1 MENATAKNYIKIMFV
16 LFLEGFV
23 SLSFQMLYIRQL
35 TPFVGNSVEVVSW
48 IVGIFL
54 IALAIGYKKGG
65 DIDVKKEDVT
75 EKLIFNLFLAII
87 IGGIGLSFLFLELY
101 FLSGLFS
108 NYNLMILYCILII
121 FPTTY
126 FLGQTLPLIT
136 NIMEGEK
143 VSEISGNVLFLSTI
157 GSFLGAI
164 ITTNILLKF
173 FGVSI
178 TIFINILMLS
188 FLIIFLEFYKKDK
201 KITIKMLKISVIL
214 CLIYSVNIPIER
226 ENFQKTNQYAN
237 YKIINNGEKK
247 IFSSNK
253 SYSSILENDNK
264 YGYIKFLEKV
274 IFDDLKV
281 RDSNILVIGAG
292 GFLFSRNLEYTNNK
306 FTYVDIDP
314 EIKEIAEQYFLNGSI
329 NGNFIPLDGRNFI
342 NQTKDKYGV
351 IFIDAYSSRL
361 SMPEHLLTKEF
372 FQSVKNKLEDG
383 GILIINAIYKTKFN
397 DKFSI
402 KLNKTIKNVFNNCYV
417 YPMNAASEI
426 TNVEYICFKE
436 KEEKEY
442 TDNLN
447 NSNSDFYNLLK

>member
-1 MENATAKNYIKIMFV
+1 MENDNAKNYIKIMFV

-48 IVGIFL
+48 IVGVFL
-54 IALAIGYKKGG
+54 IALAVGYKKGG
-65 DIDVKKEDVT
+65 NIDVEKKDVT
-75 EKLIFNLFLAII
+75 IKLIFNLFSAII
-87 IGGIGLSFLFLELY
+87 IAGMGLSFLFLELY
-101 FLSGLFS
+101 FSSGLFS
-108 NYNLMILYCILII
+108 NYVLMILYCIIII

-136 NIMEGEK
+136 NIMKGNK

-164 ITTNILLKF
+164 VTTNILLKF
-173 FGVSI
+173 FGVSM

-188 FLIIFLEFYKKDK
+188 CLIIFLEFSKKDK
-201 KITIKMLKISVIL
+201 KLKTQTLTISAIL
-214 CLIYSVNIPIER
+214 FFIYAINIPIEK

-253 SYSSILENDNK
+253 SYSSILEKENK
-264 YGYIKFLEKV
+264 YGYIKFLEKI
-274 IFDDLKV
+274 IFDDFKV
-281 RDSNILVIGAG
+281 RNQNILVIGAG
-292 GFLFSRNLEYTNNK
+292 GFLFSKDLEYTKNK

-329 NGNFIPLDGRNFI
+329 NGEFIPLDGRNFI
-342 NQTKDKYGV
+342 NQTKNEYGV

-361 SMPEHLLTKEF
+361 SMPEHLLTQEF
-372 FQSVKNKLEDG
+372 FESVRDKLKNG
-383 GILIINAIYKTKFN
+383 GILIVNTIYKSNFN

-417 YPMNAASEI
+417 YPMIPADKI

-447 NSNSDFYNLLK
+447 NSNSDFYNLLR